1 MTQQMREEAEAA
13 RRLTQLEVAV
23 RVAVRN
29 GDEAAVLANFTAYAK
44 AGGYLALDEIE
55 AQEKKPARDARKS

>member
-13 RRLTQLEVAV
+13 RALVRLEVAV

-44 AGGYLALDEIE
+44 AGRYLALGEIE
-55 AQEKKPARDARKS
+55 VQEKKAAQKGRKS